1 MSEVNSR
8 TYSFTL
14 DIVPFMTITFSRGF
28 YSVKLPRL
36 QAHNV
41 DLVASSRFKLLFL
54 AANIGNV
61 GLPNVV
67 HADKKNHWVVYT
79 TYNYN

>member
-14 DIVPFMTITFSRGF
+14 DIVPLMTITFSRGF

-41 DLVASSRFKLLFL
+41 DLVASSRFKVLFL
-54 AANIGNV
+54 AVNIGNAS
-61 GLPNVV
+61 LQKVV
-67 HADKKNHWVVYT
+67 HAAQKNSFGNKYCL
-79 TYNYN
+79 